1 MNAEHPARQAVPFHV
16 RFDAHPAGLRA
27 RVTGAN
33 NFANTLACWHAI
45 VAEVRR
51 LRPRCVLLLDDMH
64 GMPLGP
70 EEWKTLVD
78 SISRDVMG
86 PVHVA
91 HVRTRGLRELEYC
104 EILAREAGFT
114 ARVFASERD
123 ADLWLRYGER

>member
-1 MNAEHPARQAVPFHV
+1 MPFQV
-16 RFDAHPAGLRA
+16 RFGVHPAGLRA
-27 RVTGAN
+27 HVTGAN

-51 LRPRCVLLLDDMH
+51 QRPRGVLLLDDMH

-70 EEWKTLVD
+70 AEWKTLVD
-78 SISRDVMG
+78 SIPRDVMG
-86 PVHVA
+86 DVHVA
-91 HVRTRGLRELEYC
+91 HVRTSGLRELEYC

-114 ARVFASERD
+114 ARVFASEHE